1 MSRVSS
7 RKQNGNDAKKG
18 KLLQEIEVLSKNIYL
33 EKNPSKGSDVSAA
46 SRSNSFRTAPLVE
59 SNVSSRRGN
68 DGAENK
74 DKKSFWNWKSLKAL
88 SHVRNR
94 RFNCCFTLQ
103 VHKIDGLPHGFDGLN
118 LRVHWKRRDTEVMT
132 SPVKVIEGVA
142 EFEEGL
148 TNTCSVYGS
157 RSGPHHSAKYEAKHF
172 LLYAAMY
179 GSVELDLGKH
189 RVDLTKLLPLTLE
202 ELEDE
207 KSSGKWATTYNLS
220 GSAKG
225 AVMSVSFGYLV
236 LGDSPAPAPNNRKVL
251 ELLSS
256 KHSKLSN
263 ARSGV
268 KAAQEDVKGTVCR
281 SGSVPSQSHRSF
293 VTSRSTK
300 DIEVLHEVLQ
310 VTKFKLSHSQKVLDE
325 EFDQE
330 PETVGRKF
338 EIGVLGQVA
347 DSFDHPD
354 PWNPTSSPLS
364 VAYDESLS
372 KEAED
377 RPSFVTTLPQSSPD
391 DLVATLPQ
399 SSPGNLVDDHGTV
412 IQESS
417 SETKGGIHEVDDDDE
432 QVSEEARES
441 EKVIDHLRMHDSK
454 FDAKE
459 ACAKE
464 ILEELDSALKDV
476 NNLEN
481 SAIDTLKAG
490 CKLDNE
496 ENNLE
501 AESSWIDMPDGLED
515 LADFVEA
522 EFLNMLGNSPAH
534 LSSEKEP
541 ESPREHLLRE
551 FEKENSACCLFD
563 FDNDEQGEKEY
574 NYNAP
579 RVPEWLGADNKTPSA
594 SWEDENPFLFDS
606 QGNTFRPRARVLED
620 METEALMQEWGLY
633 EDDFQIPP
641 PTSGSGFGSAIDL
654 PPEEPAELPP
664 LGEGLGPYVQT
675 KNGGF
680 LRSMNP
686 TLFSNAKAGGNLI
699 MQVSCPVVVPAE
711 MGPGVTEILHHMT
724 SIGIEKL
731 SVQANKLMPLEDI
744 TGKTMEQIS
753 WETSPKL
760 EDSQRQAS
768 SQLESE
774 FSDLS
779 SARPKKGKGN
789 SSRKT
794 SKKQN
799 LSIPRDDMSSEY
811 VCLDDLAPL
820 AMDKIEALSI
830 EGLRMQSG
838 MSEEAPPHIDAQ
850 IVTEYPVL
858 HARSMGLDGAVGL
871 QLLDRMDDKAET
883 DGLMDLSLTLD
894 AWMKLD
900 TGEVDE
906 DQMSERTSKILA
918 AHHAT
923 STELTFLG
931 KKGENRGK
939 GKSEGMSASK
949 RCGFLGN
956 NFTVALMVQL
966 RDPMRNYEPVGT
978 PMLALIQ
985 VERVFLPPKPRVY
998 STVSKV
1004 HTIDDDNEEPEKVVK
1019 VETKEKKQDENILEE
1034 VVPQYKISDV
1044 HLAGLKTEPDKKKL
1058 WGGKLQQQSGSR
1070 WLLANGMG
1078 KSNKHPLLKAK
1089 VVTRS
1094 SKPQAGSSFWSV
1106 SGKG

>member
-1 MSRVSS
+1 M
-7 RKQNGNDAKKG
+7 
-18 KLLQEIEVLSKNIYL
+18 YL

-46 SRSNSFRTAPLVE
+46 SRSNSFRTSPLVE

-68 DGAENK
+68 DGTENN
-74 DKKSFWNWKSLKAL
+74 KKSFWNWKPLKAL

-103 VHKIDGLPHGFDGLN
+103 VHKIEGLPRGFDGLS
-118 LRVHWKRRDTEVMT
+118 LCVHWKRRDKEVVT

-189 RVDLTKLLPLTLE
+189 RVELTKLLPLTLE

-207 KSSGKWATTYNLS
+207 KSSGKWTTTYNLS

-256 KHSKLSN
+256 KHSKPSS

-268 KAAQEDVKGTVCR
+268 KAAQEDVKGTVR
-281 SGSVPSQSHRSF
+281 RGGSMPSQSHSSF
-293 VTSRSTK
+293 VTSRFTK

-310 VTKFKLSHSQKVLDE
+310 VTKFKLSHSRKVLDE
-325 EFDQE
+325 KFDQD
-330 PETVGRKF
+330 PETVGR
-338 EIGVLGQVA
+338 ESESDVLGQVA

-364 VAYDESLS
+364 VAYDESLR

-377 RPSFVTTLPQSSPD
+377 RLSFVLTVPESSPD
-391 DLVATLPQ
+391 DLVVTLPE
-399 SSPGNLVDDHGTV
+399 SSPDNLVDDHGKV
-412 IQESS
+412 VEEST
-417 SETKGGIHEVDDDDE
+417 SETEGGIDVVDDDAE

-441 EKVIDHLRMHDSK
+441 EKESDHLRIQVGE

-459 ACAKE
+459 ACAKQ
-464 ILEELDSALKDV
+464 IL
-476 NNLEN
+476 LEN
-481 SAIDTLKAG
+481 SA
-490 CKLDNE
+490 LDSPSCEPANE

-501 AESSWIDMPDGLED
+501 AESSWMDMPDGLED
-515 LADFVEA
+515 LAEFVET
-522 EFLNMLGNSPAH
+522 EFLNMLGDSPAC
-534 LSSEKEP
+534 LSSEEEL
-541 ESPREHLLRE
+541 ESPRERLLRE
-551 FEKENSACCLFD
+551 FKKENSACCLFD
-563 FDNDEQGEKEY
+563 FDNDEQGKEEY
-574 NYNAP
+574 HYNAP
-579 RVPEWLGADNKTPSA
+579 RVPEWLGADNETPAA

-606 QGNTFRPRARVLED
+606 RGTFRPRARVLED
-620 METEALMQEWGLY
+620 METEALMQEWGLDK
-633 EDDFQIPP
+633 EDFQNPP
-641 PTSGSGFGSAIDL
+641 PTSGSGFGSPIDL
-654 PPEEPAELPP
+654 PPEDPAVLPP

-686 TLFSNAKAGGNLI
+686 TLFSNAKAGGSLI
-699 MQVSCPVVVPAE
+699 MQVSSPVVVPAE
-711 MGPGVTEILHHMT
+711 MGPGVTEILQHLI
-724 SIGIEKL
+724 SIGIEML
-731 SVQANKLMPLEDI
+731 SVQAHKLMPLEDI
-744 TGKTMEQIS
+744 TGKTMEQVA
-753 WETSPKL
+753 WETAPKL
-760 EDSQRQAS
+760 EGSESQAS
-768 SQLESE
+768 SQLEPE

-779 SARPKKGKGN
+779 SSGHNKGKGK
-789 SSRKT
+789 SSRKK
-794 SKKQN
+794 SKKQH
-799 LSIPRDDMSSEY
+799 LSIPKDDMSSEY
-811 VCLDDLAPL
+811 VCLEDLAPL
-820 AMDKIEALSI
+820 AMDKIEVLSI
-830 EGLRMQSG
+830 QGLRMQSG
-838 MSEEAPPHIDAQ
+838 MLEEAPPHIDAQ
-850 IVTEYPVL
+850 IITEYPVL
-858 HARSMGLDGAVGL
+858 HARSMGMDGAVGL

-883 DGLMDLSLTLD
+883 DGLMDLSITLD
-894 AWMKLD
+894 EWMKLD
-900 TGEVDE
+900 AGEVDE
-906 DQMSERTSKILA
+906 DQMSERTCKILA

-939 GKSEGMSASK
+939 GKSKGKGASK
-949 RCGFLGN
+949 RCGLLGN

-985 VERVFLPPKPRVY
+985 VERVFLPPKPWVY
-998 STVSKV
+998 TTVGKV
-1004 HTIDDDNEEPEKVVK
+1004 HTIDDDDDDEEPEKVVK

-1034 VVPQYKISDV
+1034 VIPQCKITDV
-1044 HLAGLKTEPDKKKL
+1044 HLSGLKTEPEKKKL
-1058 WGGKLQQQSGSR
+1058 WGGKLQQKSGSR

-1094 SKPQAGSSFWSV
+1094 SKPQASSSFWSI